1 MSKEFEGDAEY
12 KELTTIVAEVE
23 ASLAEVKEG
32 WAAWQRVLEAT
43 ATATRLAEEQAEQ
56 EQRARMQR
64 VEAEQRATEE
74 RVAPTGAA
82 RDEDGEEEKDS
93 GSDNDDNDDDDDDET
108 AAEPVTIRVPPRVV
122 IESPRKT
129 AGRRALGMTLDAQVS
144 AQRLWWRLTVTNPPP
159 RGALFTG
166 SRHARGAGRREG
178 PAPGTAGPPATG
190 ARTCTRRATTR
201 APAASQRRCRHGRWG
216 ASGGRR

>member
-93 GSDNDDNDDDDDDET
+93 GSDNDDNDDET